1 MARIRCH
8 YLDCAFLDEAY
19 CSAAQIELD
28 PDTGCATYSPNA
40 EAAANE
46 DWEDTNEDEEWEE
59 IDGDEEDEDE
69 MWTDEDDGDE
79 Y

>member
-8 YLDCAFLDEAY
+8 YLDCAFLDESY

-46 DWEDTNEDEEWEE
+46 DWEDNNEDEEWEE
-59 IDGDEEDEDE
+59 VDGDDEDEDE
-69 MWTDEDDGDE
+69 MWTDEEDGDE

>member
-8 YLDCAFLDEAY
+8 YLDCAFLDEGY

-28 PDTGCATYSPNA
+28 PDAGCLTYSPNA

-46 DWEDTNEDEEWEE
+46 DWEDTDEDEEWEE
-59 IDGDEEDEDE
+59 SEGEDEDEDE
-69 MWTDEDDGDE
+69 MWSDEDEGDE
-79 Y
+79 L